1 MLNPTYLEQLPEPVI
16 DLVSELEKEIISDL
30 TKRIVKG
37 KYNTPSAEWM
47 TYKANQL
54 RLSASAVN
62 KIIAKNA
69 KVREKTVRELYTEA
83 VRLALSEDAEVYRYA
98 IKDNIISKSNG
109 SKLNTYFR
117 SIPLN
122 DTFRKG
128 LQNTNKLMRNLTN
141 SMAATANKMLSD
153 AMDLA
158 WLETVSG
165 AFTPDEA
172 VFKAVTDL
180 TGKGLK
186 VVKYDSGRTDQVDV
200 AVRRAIRTSV
210 NKTAGDMQLDLASE
224 MGCDL
229 VEVTSH
235 LGARPSH
242 AEWQGQVYSISGKN
256 PKYKPFSVTGYG
268 TGDGLCGWNCRHSF
282 YPYFE
287 GLSERASIP
296 SFTAEE
302 NLEAYTLSQKQRAY
316 ERAIRQSKRELAA
329 LDSAR
334 QNTDDPAL
342 KAKLD
347 KQFERKSATLKN
359 REQRLDSFCKQNG
372 LQKDNSRVRT
382 VGFDRSVS
390 QKAVHAA
397 KNYTAA
403 KNNSGNGLT
412 SSGNGGIINTVQE
425 SELGKFKTRLRSDEH
440 MTKDY
445 YNLIKSKFS
454 QGSDIAKKAFNKYVP
469 ADSIANSEYEGTP
482 YYDLL
487 SKKISMH
494 YGVDINNPA
503 GEGAT
508 WFHEH
513 GHLIDDAC
521 GKLSQDKHFRNLLDS
536 DKLNYVKKVGK
547 EHNLKTFPETYKY
560 ISENELSDYRK
571 QSGVSDILH
580 GLSGE
585 QIKGCGFHK
594 RRKNGTSYWND
605 ETILSEAFAHMYEVQ
620 FDKIQYNE
628 MKKVF
633 PNALD
638 YFEKRLEEAI
648 K

>member
-16 DLVSELEKEIISDL
+16 DLVSELEKEIIADL
-30 TKRIVKG
+30 TKRIVRG

-109 SKLNTYFR
+109 AKLNTYFR

-122 DTFRKG
+122 NAFKKG
-128 LQNTNKLMRNLTN
+128 LQNTNGLMRNLTN

-180 TGKGLK
+180 TSKGLK

-296 SFTAEE
+296 SFSAEE

-342 KAKLD
+342 RTKLD

-359 REQRLDSFCKQNG
+359 REQRLDSFCKNNG

-412 SSGNGGIINTVQE
+412 SGGNGGIINTGAISGALNPISKAAEKHAIQYYE
-425 SELGKFKTRLRSDEH
+425 SVRHMKTDTQRISDATGISKDKIDKIKNHVFIKLHDLDGEIKRFDPSYDMAESWQRLINGKYESKDIVLLKHEYMELRYMEKG
-440 MTKDY
+440 
-445 YNLIKSKFS
+445 
-454 QGSDIAKKAFNKYVP
+454 
-469 ADSIANSEYEGTP
+469 
-482 YYDLL
+482 
-487 SKKISMH
+487 
-494 YGVDINNPA
+494 
-503 GEGAT
+503 
-508 WFHEH
+508 
-513 GHLIDDAC
+513 
-521 GKLSQDKHFRNLLDS
+521 LSQDAAHRKASKKYNYA
-536 DKLNYVKKVGK
+536 KLC
-547 EHNLKTFPETYKY
+547 
-560 ISENELSDYRK
+560 D
-571 QSGVSDILH
+571 
-580 GLSGE
+580 
-585 QIKGCGFHK
+585 
-594 RRKNGTSYWND
+594 
-605 ETILSEAFAHMYEVQ
+605 
-620 FDKIQYNE
+620 
-628 MKKVF
+628 
-633 PNALD
+633 
-638 YFEKRLEEAI
+638 
-648 K
+648 

>member
-16 DLVSELEKEIISDL
+16 DLVSELEKEIIADL

-83 VRLALSEDAEVYRYA
+83 VRLALSEDAEIYRYA
-98 IKDNIISKSNG
+98 IKDNIISGSNG
-109 SKLNTYFR
+109 AKLNTYFR
-117 SIPLN
+117 NIPLN

-128 LQNTNKLMRNLTN
+128 LQNTNGLMRNLTN

-235 LGARPSH
+235 IGARPSH

-268 TGDGLCGWNCRHSF
+268 TGDGLCGWSCRHSF
-282 YPYFE
+282 HPYFE

-359 REQRLDSFCKQNG
+359 REQRLDSFCKNNG

-390 QKAVHAA
+390 QKAFHAA
-397 KNYTAA
+397 KRREEALQY
-403 KNNSGNGLT
+403 SGISLSN
-412 SSGNGGIINTVQE
+412 
-425 SELGKFKTRLRSDEH
+425 
-440 MTKDY
+440 
-445 YNLIKSKFS
+445 
-454 QGSDIAKKAFNKYVP
+454 SDIKTFNRASSDIYASKIDGISHNIYVSDKSSKSAKKAQTLKRIDSRVGKALKKLGIDDKDFNAQIVIVSSDEMPFPGAYNPVSNVLYLNEDLFLGKNLSQIQREGAMP
-469 ADSIANSEYEGTP
+469 NS
-482 YYDLL
+482 
-487 SKKISMH
+487 KIS
-494 YGVDINNPA
+494 
-503 GEGAT
+503 
-508 WFHEH
+508 
-513 GHLIDDAC
+513 
-521 GKLSQDKHFRNLLDS
+521 
-536 DKLNYVKKVGK
+536 
-547 EHNLKTFPETYKY
+547 
-560 ISENELSDYRK
+560 
-571 QSGVSDILH
+571 
-580 GLSGE
+580 
-585 QIKGCGFHK
+585 
-594 RRKNGTSYWND
+594 
-605 ETILSEAFAHMYEVQ
+605 TIVH
-620 FDKIQYNE
+620 
-628 MKKVF
+628 
-633 PNALD
+633 
-638 YFEKRLEEAI
+638 
-648 K
+648 

>member
-1 MLNPTYLEQLPEPVI
+1 MLDPTYLEQLPEPVI
-16 DLVSELEKEIISDL
+16 DLVSELEKEIIADL

-37 KYNTPSAEWM
+37 NYNTPSAEWM

-109 SKLNTYFR
+109 AKLNTYFR

-122 DTFRKG
+122 DAFRKG
-128 LQNTNKLMRNLTN
+128 LQNTNGMMRNLTN

-172 VFKAVTDL
+172 VFKAVTNL
-180 TGKGLK
+180 TDKGLK

-200 AVRRAIRTSV
+200 AVRRAVRTSV

-242 AEWQGQVYSISGKN
+242 AEWQGQVYSLSGKH

-282 YPYFE
+282 YPNFE

-296 SFTAEE
+296 NFTAEE
-302 NLEAYTLSQKQRAY
+302 NLEAYELSQKQRAY

-372 LQKDNSRVRT
+372 LMKDGSRVRT

-390 QKAVHAA
+390 QKAVHAV
-397 KNYTAA
+397 KNYAAA

-412 SSGNGGIINTVQE
+412 SGGNGGIINTGAISGALNPISKAAEKHAIQYYE
-425 SELGKFKTRLRSDEH
+425 SVRHMKTDTQRISDATGISKDKIDKIKNHVFIKLHDLDGEIKRFDPSYDMAESWQRLINGKYESKDIVLLKHEYMELRYMEKG
-440 MTKDY
+440 
-445 YNLIKSKFS
+445 
-454 QGSDIAKKAFNKYVP
+454 
-469 ADSIANSEYEGTP
+469 
-482 YYDLL
+482 
-487 SKKISMH
+487 
-494 YGVDINNPA
+494 
-503 GEGAT
+503 
-508 WFHEH
+508 
-513 GHLIDDAC
+513 
-521 GKLSQDKHFRNLLDS
+521 LSQDAAHRKASKKYNYA
-536 DKLNYVKKVGK
+536 KLC
-547 EHNLKTFPETYKY
+547 
-560 ISENELSDYRK
+560 D
-571 QSGVSDILH
+571 
-580 GLSGE
+580 
-585 QIKGCGFHK
+585 
-594 RRKNGTSYWND
+594 
-605 ETILSEAFAHMYEVQ
+605 
-620 FDKIQYNE
+620 
-628 MKKVF
+628 
-633 PNALD
+633 
-638 YFEKRLEEAI
+638 
-648 K
+648 

>member
-16 DLVSELEKEIISDL
+16 DLVSELEKEIIADL

-37 KYNTPSAEWM
+37 NYNTPSAEWM

-54 RLSASAVN
+54 RLSSAAIN
-62 KIIAKNA
+62 KIIAQNA

-109 SKLNTYFR
+109 AKLNTYFR

-122 DTFRKG
+122 DAFRKG
-128 LQNTNKLMRNLTN
+128 LQNTNGLMHNLTN

-200 AVRRAIRTSV
+200 AVRRAVRTSV

-296 SFTAEE
+296 KFTAEE
-302 NLEAYTLSQKQRAY
+302 NAEYYKLTQQQRAY

-359 REQRLDSFCKQNG
+359 REQRLDSFCKNNG

-397 KNYTAA
+397 KNYNAQKSA
-403 KNNSGNGLT
+403 GASGNG
-412 SSGNGGIINTVQE
+412 SSGGVVNERYTKSDYENI
-425 SELGKFKTRLRSDEH
+425 SKTKVDTNIFNNERWRNNFERITD
-440 MTKDY
+440 
-445 YNLIKSKFS
+445 NSKV
-454 QGSDIAKKAFNKYVP
+454 N
-469 ADSIANSEYEGTP
+469 NS
-482 YYDLL
+482 L
-487 SKKISMH
+487 
-494 YGVDINNPA
+494 
-503 GEGAT
+503 
-508 WFHEH
+508 
-513 GHLIDDAC
+513 
-521 GKLSQDKHFRNLLDS
+521 RNLSEQMLKHRGGTFYEDMYFIDAKTGKIMGYNTTS
-536 DKLNYVKKVGK
+536 QTKCAVGENESLRKALENHDVELIGIHNHPYSGVPSLTDLNLLVGRDNQSK
-547 EHNLKTFPETYKY
+547 GVIICHDGTIFVYTKPQHE
-560 ISENELSDYRK
+560 ISEQIYNVALTKYKIYSKMSMEDKGFEILCEMFGFTYERIEL
-571 QSGVSDILH
+571 
-580 GLSGE
+580 
-585 QIKGCGFHK
+585 
-594 RRKNGTSYWND
+594 
-605 ETILSEAFAHMYEVQ
+605 
-620 FDKIQYNE
+620 
-628 MKKVF
+628 
-633 PNALD
+633 
-638 YFEKRLEEAI
+638 
-648 K
+648 